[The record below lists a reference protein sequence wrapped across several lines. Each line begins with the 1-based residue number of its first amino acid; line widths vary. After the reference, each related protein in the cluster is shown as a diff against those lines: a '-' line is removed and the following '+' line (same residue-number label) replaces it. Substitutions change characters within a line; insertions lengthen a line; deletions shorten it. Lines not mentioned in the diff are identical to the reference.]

1 MSCYRLFKIVT
12 ETEKMII
19 EKKEETFA
27 DFLSLLLNPVLDEH
41 STASP
46 RFSPP
51 RYPHYSLEFSSLP
64 PYTLDLS
71 LRKRR
76 GRV

>member
-1 MSCYRLFKIVT
+1 MSCYRHFFNCYRDWDK
-12 ETEKMII
+12 II

-27 DFLSLLLNPVLDEH
+27 DFLSLLLNPVLEEH

-51 RYPHYSLEFSSLP
+51 RYPHYSLQFSSFPL
-64 PYTLDLS
+64 YTLVLS